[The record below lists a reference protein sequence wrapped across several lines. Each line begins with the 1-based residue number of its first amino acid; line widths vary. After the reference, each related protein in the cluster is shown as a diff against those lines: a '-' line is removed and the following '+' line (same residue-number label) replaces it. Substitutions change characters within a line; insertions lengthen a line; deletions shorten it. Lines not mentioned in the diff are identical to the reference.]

1 MSLFCCYIGD
11 FGDFGTVFGELGQVK
26 GMFKCCGCSWV
37 LISCMAFPVGIFAGG
52 HLRMQAMS
60 LEDCF
65 LRSSNDLGCGG
76 CSWTP
81 FTVSQQEFY
90 DTADECEVTVRD
102 NL

>member
-1 MSLFCCYIGD
+1 MILAPF
-11 FGDFGTVFGELGQVK
+11 LG
-26 GMFKCCGCSWV
+26 SWV
-37 LISCMAFPVGIFAGG
+37 KLRVCSSVAVAVGCYSRALHFLWESLLNGG

-65 LRSSNDLGCGG
+65 LHSSNDLGCGG
-76 CSWTP
+76 CSWTS